1 MGEFTDISETLLNL
15 SCSYS
20 MSSCAHVCV
29 SVFTCVY
36 MCMCPGVSRR
46 NEKATSV
53 TDLQAADLAFGK
65 LKIWLLPGYKSS
77 HHATGEMRLLSL
89 LPMGHQPCCLLLIH
103 HPKWGAC
110 NQFWQ

>member
-20 MSSCAHVCV
+20 MSSCARACV
-29 SVFTCVY
+29 SVFMCVY
-36 MCMCPGVSRR
+36 MCMCPGVSRH

-53 TDLQAADLAFGK
+53 IDLQAADLTFGK

-89 LPMGHQPCCLLLIH
+89 AAANGPPALLPSADSSP
-103 HPKWGAC
+103 
-110 NQFWQ
+110 